1 MPRRPRSK
9 DSVYHE
15 NTARAGSAV
24 SSCLHAAANESSAD
38 EESHHL
44 ADLDAAIDNAIKQSK
59 DGLASLESLLKMKL
73 EMIARKRPT
82 TTSLKG
88 WKKAPE
94 PTLQLTSA
102 VPKTLPL
109 PLTSKEL
116 LSCGLSYAGFSI
128 QRQGNVRLETNIERF
143 KGFYGLEPRTLSPVF
158 TDVKNRFPAVN
169 IKQTNMFTE
178 MDPLYY
184 HIAFSTYEYCL
195 SH

>member
-9 DSVYHE
+9 VSVYHE

-38 EESHHL
+38 EQSHHL

-82 TTSLKG
+82 TTSPKG
-88 WKKAPE
+88 RKKAPE

-143 KGFYGLEPRTLSPVF
+143 KGFYIFLLLAFAPFFSFFICMFLLTIIIIGVRLSTF
-158 TDVKNRFPAVN
+158 GA
-169 IKQTNMFTE
+169 
-178 MDPLYY
+178 PLLAIGICSNYR
-184 HIAFSTYEYCL
+184 
-195 SH
+195 